1 VVNHIVGGT
10 GFFAELAEKGA
21 VTDSGDETD
30 CTATD
35 FAATFQREAERLVA
49 AFRAPGAMT
58 KPMKL
63 PFGEL
68 PGSVCVW
75 IAAGDIFTHG
85 WDLAKAT
92 GQPTDLEPDVAA
104 RLLAQI
110 EPILPDDM
118 RRPGRGGGLRAQGGD
133 SQFGPRSRSAGRV
146 RRPTPLTGSSLGI
159 TTVAVTARDRPGSHG
174 AAPTVWPAA
183 VVPCTAMWS
192 SGVGLAR
199 CRLLL
204 CTRSRRWSCRRVGRA
219 DPSVP
224 MARASVVHTVGA
236 SHCT

>member
-1 VVNHIVGGT
+1 MQAPQPEPASADVLERACRSTAAVLAMVRTTDLDQPTPCASWNVRDVVNHIVGGT

-21 VTDSGDETD
+21 VTDRGDDTD

-35 FAATFQREAERLVA
+35 FAATFRREAERLVA

-63 PFGEL
+63 PFAEL

-110 EPILPDDM
+110 EPILPDGM
-118 RRPGRGGGLRAQGGD
+118 RGPDGEAA
-133 SQFGPRSRSAGRV
+133 FGPRVEIANSA
-146 RRPTPLTGSSLGI
+146 
-159 TTVAVTARDRPGSHG
+159 
-174 AAPTVWPAA
+174 PAA
-183 VVPCTAMWS
+183 DR
-192 SGVGLAR
+192 LAAFE
-199 CRLLL
+199 
-204 CTRSRRWSCRRVGRA
+204 GRH
-219 DPSVP
+219 P
-224 MARASVVHTVGA
+224 
-236 SHCT
+236 

>member
-1 VVNHIVGGT
+1 MVRSADLDRPTPCASWNVRDVVNHIVGGT

-21 VTDSGDETD
+21 VTGRGDDAD

-35 FAATFQREAERLVA
+35 FAATFRREAERLVA

-58 KPMKL
+58 MPMKL

-118 RRPGRGGGLRAQGGD
+118 RGPDGEAA
-133 SQFGPRSRSAGRV
+133 FGPRVEIGNSAPAADRLAAFEG
-146 RRPTPLTGSSLGI
+146 RRP
-159 TTVAVTARDRPGSHG
+159 
-174 AAPTVWPAA
+174 
-183 VVPCTAMWS
+183 
-192 SGVGLAR
+192 
-199 CRLLL
+199 
-204 CTRSRRWSCRRVGRA
+204 
-219 DPSVP
+219 
-224 MARASVVHTVGA
+224 
-236 SHCT
+236 

>member
-1 VVNHIVGGT
+1 MQTLQPEAASADVLERACRSTAAVLELVRSADLGQPTPCASWNVRDVVNHIVGGT
-10 GFFAELAEKGA
+10 GYFAELAEKGA
-21 VTDSGDETD
+21 VTDRGDDTD

-35 FAATFQREAERLVA
+35 FTATFRREAKRLVA

-58 KPMKL
+58 KPMQL

-92 GQPTDLEPDVAA
+92 GQPTDLEPDVAV

-118 RRPGRGGGLRAQGGD
+118 RGPDGEAA
-133 SQFGPRSRSAGRV
+133 FGPRVEIADSAPAADRLAAFEG
-146 RRPTPLTGSSLGI
+146 RRP
-159 TTVAVTARDRPGSHG
+159 
-174 AAPTVWPAA
+174 
-183 VVPCTAMWS
+183 
-192 SGVGLAR
+192 
-199 CRLLL
+199 
-204 CTRSRRWSCRRVGRA
+204 
-219 DPSVP
+219 
-224 MARASVVHTVGA
+224 
-236 SHCT
+236 

>member
-1 VVNHIVGGT
+1 MQAPQPEPTSADVLERACRSTVAVLEMVRRADLDQPTPCASWNVRDVVNHIVGGT
-10 GFFAELAEKGA
+10 AYFAELAEKGA
-21 VTDSGDETD
+21 VTNPADDAD

-35 FAATFQREAERLVA
+35 FAATFRREAGRLVA
-49 AFRAPGAMT
+49 AFRARGAMT

-104 RLLAQI
+104 RLLVHI

-118 RRPGRGGGLRAQGGD
+118 RGPDGEAA
-133 SQFGPRSRSAGRV
+133 FGPRVDIANSA
-146 RRPTPLTGSSLGI
+146 
-159 TTVAVTARDRPGSHG
+159 
-174 AAPTVWPAA
+174 PAA
-183 VVPCTAMWS
+183 DR
-192 SGVGLAR
+192 LAAFE
-199 CRLLL
+199 
-204 CTRSRRWSCRRVGRA
+204 GRH
-219 DPSVP
+219 P
-224 MARASVVHTVGA
+224 
-236 SHCT
+236 

>member
-1 VVNHIVGGT
+1 MVCGADLDRPTPCASWNVRDVVNHIVGGT

-21 VTDSGDETD
+21 VTDRDDDAD

-35 FAATFQREAERLVA
+35 FAATFRREAERLVA
-49 AFRAPGAMT
+49 AFRAPEAMT

-104 RLLAQI
+104 RLLVQL
-110 EPILPDDM
+110 EPMLPDEM
-118 RRPGRGGGLRAQGGD
+118 RGRDGEAA
-133 SQFGPRSRSAGRV
+133 FGPRVKITDSA
-146 RRPTPLTGSSLGI
+146 
-159 TTVAVTARDRPGSHG
+159 
-174 AAPTVWPAA
+174 PAA
-183 VVPCTAMWS
+183 DR
-192 SGVGLAR
+192 LAAFE
-199 CRLLL
+199 
-204 CTRSRRWSCRRVGRA
+204 GRH
-219 DPSVP
+219 P
-224 MARASVVHTVGA
+224 
-236 SHCT
+236 

>member
-1 VVNHIVGGT
+1 MQAPQPQPTSADILERACRSTATVLERVRGTDLDRPTPCASWNVKDVVNHVVGGT

-21 VTDSGDETD
+21 VADRDEDAD
-30 CTATD
+30 CTAAD
-35 FAATFQREAERLVA
+35 FAATFRREAQRLVA

-104 RLLAQI
+104 RLLTQI

-118 RRPGRGGGLRAQGGD
+118 RGPDTKAA
-133 SQFGPRSRSAGRV
+133 FGPRVEIANSA
-146 RRPTPLTGSSLGI
+146 
-159 TTVAVTARDRPGSHG
+159 
-174 AAPTVWPAA
+174 PAA
-183 VVPCTAMWS
+183 DR
-192 SGVGLAR
+192 LAAFE
-199 CRLLL
+199 
-204 CTRSRRWSCRRVGRA
+204 GRH
-219 DPSVP
+219 P
-224 MARASVVHTVGA
+224 
-236 SHCT
+236 